1 MHMHSRK
8 VEYQLEYSVEVS
20 SYLVS
25 RYLISSDCIQPLYPA
40 IVPSY
45 LVSSY
50 LVSSY
55 LVSSCGIQPLCPA
68 IVPSFCFVSSISI
81 QLQYPAI
88 VSSNSVQ
95 QLYPAIQYPA
105 VVSSHCV
112 QQYSI
117 VPSYC
122 FVSSISSQL
131 QYPAIV
137 SSNSTHLLFCIQQQQ
152 PAIVS
157 RYTSIPGQAIN
168 EALESAS
175 YHGSYKGCS
184 FELTKLAIFL
194 HYTVQDENCP

>member
-50 LVSSY
+50 LVSS
-55 LVSSCGIQPLCPA
+55 CGIQPLCPA

-81 QLQYPAI
+81 
-88 VSSNSVQ
+88 
-95 QLYPAIQYPA
+95 
-105 VVSSHCV
+105 
-112 QQYSI
+112 
-117 VPSYC
+117 
-122 FVSSISSQL
+122 QL